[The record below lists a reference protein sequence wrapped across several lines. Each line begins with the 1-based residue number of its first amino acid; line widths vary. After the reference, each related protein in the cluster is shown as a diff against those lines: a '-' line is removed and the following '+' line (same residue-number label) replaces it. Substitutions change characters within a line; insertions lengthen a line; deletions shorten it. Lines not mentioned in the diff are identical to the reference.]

1 MTSNNSGSR
10 DTSRDTPRRNPI
22 ARAMGGWQPAR
33 VLMAANHL
41 DFFTTIG
48 ENALS
53 ADEVASR
60 CNTHPRPTRMLLNAC
75 AALGILEKEG
85 ELYRNSPEALESL
98 VRGRPTFQGDGIAHQ
113 EDLWQSWGGLHEAVR
128 TNSPTLRITSREH
141 GAEVH
146 RNFILAM
153 HNRAMTSAQALAETL
168 DLTGRRQLFDAGG
181 GPGTYSIFLVKRYP
195 GLKAIVFDLPPTVPI
210 TQEIIKEFGIA
221 DRITTRAGNYF
232 RDDFGQGD
240 DVVLL
245 SAILHSMSP
254 ERSQGLFVKAFD
266 SLVPG
271 GLVVVHE
278 ALVSDDGTS
287 PMRAVLFSLNMLVNT
302 DGGQSYSAAEIT
314 GLMQEA
320 GFVEP
325 RVVHL
330 PPMVGTS
337 LVISEK
343 P

>member
-1 MTSNNSGSR
+1 MTSQANR
-10 DTSRDTPRRNPI
+10 ETPRRNPI
-22 ARAMGGWQPAR
+22 NRAMGGWQPAR

-48 ENALS
+48 EDALT
-53 ADEVASR
+53 AEEVASR
-60 CNTHPRPTRMLLNAC
+60 CNTHPRSTRMLLNAC
-75 AALGILEKEG
+75 VALDILEKEG
-85 ELYRNSPEALESL
+85 KLYRNSPEALQFL
-98 VRGRPTFQGDGIAHQ
+98 VRGKPTFQGDGIAHQ
-113 EDLWQSWGGLHEAVR
+113 EDLWEPWGKLHEAVR
-128 TNSPTLRITSREH
+128 TNRPATQRPSGDR

-153 HNRAMTSAQALAETL
+153 HNRAMFSAQALAETL
-168 DLTGRRQLFDAGG
+168 DLSGRRQLFDAGG
-181 GPGTYSIFLVKRYP
+181 GPGTYTIFLLKRYP
-195 GLKAIVFDLPPTVPI
+195 GLKAIVFDLPQTVDI
-210 TQEIIKEFGIA
+210 AKEIIAEFGFA
-221 DRITTRAGNYF
+221 DRVVTRAGDYF
-232 RDDFGQGD
+232 RDDFGRGN

-254 ERSQGLFVKAFD
+254 ERSRGLFLKAYD

-302 DGGQSYSAAEIT
+302 DGGQSYSGEEIMR
-314 GLMQEA
+314 LMTEA

-325 RVVHL
+325 GVLHL
-330 PPMVGTS
+330 PPAAGTS
-337 LVISEK
+337 LVISVK